1 MQVIIQPDTA
11 SAANLVARLV
21 ADTLKAKP
29 AAVLGLATGR
39 TMEPVYERLIEFHR
53 NDGLDFSRCSTF
65 NLDEY
70 AGVTADDTRSYRHTM
85 QQLLFDHVNV
95 RPEATHLPD
104 GMAADL
110 NEACVEYEN
119 KINAAGGIDLQLLG
133 IGSNGHIGFNEPLS
147 SFSSP
152 THVEFLTADTIRQN
166 AGLCGGEDRVPRFA
180 LTMGVATILASRRAL
195 MLVTGGAK
203 AELLANFI
211 EGPVTAMITASALHW
226 HQDCIIVAD
235 ADAAS
240 VLKNRERFQFAFE
253 NNPAWEAYR

>member
-11 SAANLVARLV
+11 TAANLVARLV
-21 ADTLKAKP
+21 ADTLKTKP
-29 AAVLGLATGR
+29 ASVIGLATGR

-53 NDGLDFSRCSTF
+53 NDGLDFSKCRTF

-70 AGVTADDTRSYRHTM
+70 AGVKADDFRSYRHTM
-85 QQLLFDHVNV
+85 QKLLFDHINI

-104 GMAADL
+104 SMAADL
-110 NEACVEYEN
+110 NQACADYEN
-119 KINAAGGIDLQLLG
+119 KINAAGGVDLQLLG

-147 SFSSP
+147 SFSSL
-152 THVEFLTADTIRQN
+152 THVEFLTAATIRQN

-195 MLVTGGAK
+195 MLVTGAAK

-211 EGPVTAMITASALHW
+211 EGPVTSMITASALHW
-226 HQDCIIVAD
+226 HRDCIIVAD
-235 ADAAS
+235 AAAAAN
-240 VLKNRERFQFAFE
+240 LKNRAGYQFAFE
-253 NNPAWEAYR
+253 NNPAWAAYR